1 MPGKRIL
8 LIEDDPQFHTFVK
21 EVLENNN
28 YSVDSAF
35 DGVEASKLLSEQVP
49 DLIVVDLLLPEK
61 DGIRF
66 ITETK
71 ALHSQIPIIAMSGG
85 LSQYSPSFLKAA
97 GTLGATQTLEK
108 PFVSEQ
114 LIELIDKCFSG
125 I

>member
-1 MPGKRIL
+1 MSGKRIL
-8 LIEDDPQFHTFVK
+8 LIEDDLQFHSFVK
-21 EVLENNN
+21 DVLENNN

-35 DGVEASKLLSEQVP
+35 NGMEASKLLGVQVP

-61 DGIRF
+61 DGIKF

-71 ALHSQIPIIAMSGG
+71 VLHSQIPIIAMSGG
-85 LSQYSPSFLKAA
+85 QSQYSPSFLKAA
-97 GTLGATQTLEK
+97 RTLGATQTLEK
-108 PFVSEQ
+108 PFLSEQ